1 MALVKGT
8 DKKVSADYH
17 DIEKR
22 KPPSRSIDDF
32 KAILSKGSGMAR
44 LAKYEVRLTPPQSL
58 AEYVGKGEF
67 KADLSNYTREIS
79 LLCNTITMPGHD
91 LQTQTVQYGSQ
102 PAREMVTSHGFEGT
116 ISSTFYLDENL
127 ETKSYFDLW
136 QHMAVNNTTHKAR
149 YYSEYTGSMQ
159 IFQLGGDG
167 RTYGMEVEEVYPATI
182 GQIEY
187 AYETTDTLALLPV
200 EFQYRKWKV
209 IDPRTLDKGGKA

>member
-1 MALVKGT
+1 MAFNKGT
-8 DKKVSADYH
+8 YKDATLEH
-17 DIEKR
+17 LR
-22 KPPSRSIDDF
+22 KPTPPSRSIDDF

-44 LAKYEVRLTPPQSL
+44 LAKYEVRLAPPQSL
-58 AEYVGKGEF
+58 SEYVGKGEF

-136 QHMAVNNTTHKAR
+136 QHMAVNSHTHKAR
-149 YYSEYTGSMQ
+149 YYSEYVGSMQ